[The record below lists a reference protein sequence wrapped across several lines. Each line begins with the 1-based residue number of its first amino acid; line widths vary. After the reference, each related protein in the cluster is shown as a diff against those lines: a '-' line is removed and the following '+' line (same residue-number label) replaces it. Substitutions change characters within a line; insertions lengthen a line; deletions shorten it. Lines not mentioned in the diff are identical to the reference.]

1 MAILMI
7 NCFQNRKEGSQ
18 SHLCPEKA
26 LNRATAIT
34 SSSQSA
40 TSLAMKSLTIALF
53 TFEIESIF
61 QIKTLPFLAWYSV
74 NVTLSLQMLGTKS
87 VSC

>member
-7 NCFQNRKEGSQ
+7 NCFQNMKEGSQ

-40 TSLAMKSLTIALF
+40 TSLAMKSLTLAPF

-61 QIKTLPFLAWYSV
+61 QIKSLPFPHVFSV
-74 NVTLSLQMLGTKS
+74 NVTLS
-87 VSC
+87 